1 MIAKP
6 SMFVRGLSWR
16 REMKRL
22 KKENWGLSCLCNKHH
37 AQITKLTRE
46 RDALDK
52 VVQALGDTSA
62 TYDPCRDFHRLCINI
77 ERKTLSQARDPNV
90 IIDHFINQLKHD
102 FHTLLTNKH

>member
-6 SMFVRGLSWR
+6 SMFRRGLAWKR
-16 REMKRL
+16 AIKRL
-22 KKENWGLSCLCNKHH
+22 HRDYWQLNCLCNKHH

-52 VVQALGDTSA
+52 VVRALGDTSA
-62 TYDPCRDFHRLCINI
+62 TYNPGRDVHRLCINI
-77 ERKTLSQARDPNV
+77 ERKTLSQACDPKV

-102 FHTLLTNKH
+102 FHNLLTKQH